1 MAPAA
6 RNVLLITS
14 DQQHWNTL
22 GCVNGEVRTPN
33 LDRLAERGTL
43 FTRAYC
49 PNPTCTPTR
58 ASIITGRYPSQHGAW
73 SLGTKLLESEHT
85 VGKDFQAAGVR
96 TALVGKAHFQ
106 PLAGTDEHPSLEA
119 YPTLQDLEFWKGFHG
134 PFYGF
139 EHVELARNH
148 TDEAHVGQHYA
159 LWMERKGLCN
169 WRDYF
174 RPPTGSNDRQRR
186 TWQIPEAFHYGTWI
200 AERCCDLLAGYA
212 ARGERF
218 FLWSSFFDPHPKYL
232 VPEPWDAMYDP
243 ASLTVPAVQAGEHDA
258 NPPHFRLTQTA
269 NPDFSAWKESGHGVH
284 GFSSHLHD
292 RGDLARDIACYYGM
306 ISLMDRQIGTILDRL
321 EALGLA
327 SDTLVVFTSDHGHL
341 FGQHGLTTKGA
352 FHYEDLIRVP
362 LIVAQPGS
370 VPAGRRSGALQS
382 LVDFAPSFLPATGIA
397 VPGSMTGIDQTDVW
411 YGRRESLRDHVVV
424 ENRHEPT
431 TVHLKT
437 YVEERYKLT
446 VYFQRDYGE
455 LFDLATD
462 PGEVDNLW
470 DVPEA
475 RELKNDLIR
484 RLLFAEMGKEPLPMP
499 RIAGA

>member
-1 MAPAA
+1 M
-6 RNVLLITS
+6 
-14 DQQHWNTL
+14 
-22 GCVNGEVRTPN
+22 
-33 LDRLAERGTL
+33 
-43 FTRAYC
+43 
-49 PNPTCTPTR
+49 
-58 ASIITGRYPSQHGAW
+58 
-73 SLGTKLLESEHT
+73 
-85 VGKDFQAAGVR
+85 
-96 TALVGKAHFQ
+96 
-106 PLAGTDEHPSLEA
+106 
-119 YPTLQDLEFWKGFHG
+119 
-134 PFYGF
+134 
-139 EHVELARNH
+139 
-148 TDEAHVGQHYA
+148 
-159 LWMERKGLCN
+159 
-169 WRDYF
+169 
-174 RPPTGSNDRQRR
+174 
-186 TWQIPEAFHYGTWI
+186 
-200 AERCCDLLAGYA
+200 
-212 ARGERF
+212 
-218 FLWSSFFDPHPKYL
+218 
-232 VPEPWDAMYDP
+232 
-243 ASLTVPAVQAGEHDA
+243 
-258 NPPHFRLTQTA
+258 
-269 NPDFSAWKESGHGVH
+269 H

-292 RGDLARDIACYYGM
+292 RDELAKDIACYYGM

-370 VPAGRRSGALQS
+370 VPGGRRSDALQS
-382 LVDFAPSFLPATGIA
+382 LVDFAPSFLPATGIP

-411 YGRRESLRDHVVV
+411 YGRQPSLRDHVVV

-484 RLLFAEMGKEPLPMP
+484 KLLFAEMGKEPLPMP

>member
-1 MAPAA
+1 MHGQPPGIPP
-6 RNVLLITS
+6 LIP
-14 DQQHWNTL
+14 
-22 GCVNGEVRTPN
+22 G
-33 LDRLAERGTL
+33 
-43 FTRAYC
+43 
-49 PNPTCTPTR
+49 
-58 ASIITGRYPSQHGAW
+58 
-73 SLGTKLLESEHT
+73 
-85 VGKDFQAAGVR
+85 
-96 TALVGKAHFQ
+96 
-106 PLAGTDEHPSLEA
+106 
-119 YPTLQDLEFWKGFHG
+119 PTLQDLEFWKGFHG
-134 PFYGF
+134 PFYRF

-159 LWMERKGLCN
+159 LWMERKGLAN

-212 ARGERF
+212 ERRERF
-218 FLWSSFFDPHPKYL
+218 FFWSSFFDPHPKYL

-243 ASLTVPAVQAGEHDA
+243 ASLTVPAIQAGEHDA

-269 NPDFSAWKESGHGVH
+269 NPDFSAWRETGQGVH

-292 RGDLARDIACYYGM
+292 RDELAKDIACYYGM

-341 FGQHGLTTKGA
+341 FGQH
-352 FHYEDLIRVP
+352 DPRDP

-370 VPAGRRSGALQS
+370 VPGGRRSDALQS
-382 LVDFAPSFLPATGIA
+382 LVDFAPSFLPATGIP
-397 VPGSMTGIDQTDVW
+397 VPGSMTGVDQTDVW

-475 RELKNDLIR
+475 RGLKNDLIR
-484 RLLFAEMGKEPLPMP
+484 KLLFAEMGKEPLPMP